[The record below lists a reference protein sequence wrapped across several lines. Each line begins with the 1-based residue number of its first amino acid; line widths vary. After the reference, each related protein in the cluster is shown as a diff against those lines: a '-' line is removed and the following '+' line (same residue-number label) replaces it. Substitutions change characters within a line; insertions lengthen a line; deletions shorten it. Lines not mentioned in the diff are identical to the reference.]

1 MLLVV
6 DVGNTNVVFGVH
18 NGEGWLHH
26 WRVRTV
32 RDKMPDEYGA
42 LLRMLLRE
50 ADMTMA
56 AFDRIAMASVVPP
69 LTGRMEE
76 MFAEQAGLTPLVI
89 SHEVETG
96 LTFAVDNPAEVGA
109 DLIADAVAALAL
121 TAGPC
126 VVVDFGTATTFTAV
140 SGQAT
145 FMGVAIA
152 PGVNLSAAALSG
164 GTAQLPQ
171 VRLQAPPHALG
182 TNTIHSIQSG
192 VLLGY
197 VSMVE
202 GMLERFEV
210 EVMNRL
216 GVDDV
221 TMIATGGLANVIA
234 PLTHVLSWV
243 EPWLTLDGIRLIA
256 DRNR

>member
-1 MLLVV
+1 MLLAV

-18 NGEGWLHH
+18 DGECWLHH

-50 ADMTMA
+50 AEMTMA

-76 MFAEQAGLTPLVI
+76 MFAEQTALTPLVV
-89 SHEVETG
+89 SHEVKTG
-96 LTFAVDNPAEVGA
+96 LTFAVDNPSEVGA

-121 TAGPC
+121 NSGPC

-140 SGQAT
+140 SGMGT

-171 VRLQAPPHALG
+171 VRLQAPPQALG
-182 TNTIHSIQSG
+182 TNTIHAIQSG

-202 GMLERFEV
+202 GMLARFER
-210 EVMNRL
+210 EVTNRL
-216 GVDDV
+216 GIDTV
-221 TMIATGGLANVIA
+221 TILATGGLANVIA
-234 PLTHVLSWV
+234 PLTDALSWV
-243 EPWLTLDGIRLIA
+243 EPWLTLDGIRMIA
-256 DRNR
+256 EQNR